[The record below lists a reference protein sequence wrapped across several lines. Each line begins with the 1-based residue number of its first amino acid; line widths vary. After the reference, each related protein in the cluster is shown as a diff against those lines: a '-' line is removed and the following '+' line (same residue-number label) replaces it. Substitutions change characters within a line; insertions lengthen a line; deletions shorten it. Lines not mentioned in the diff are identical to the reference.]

1 MEGYKIYE
9 ENEMGFTNNERY
21 CLNEAKANQL
31 YHELILKL
39 KKEHEGSILT
49 DEQISESLFGFAN
62 NCCEQNLSPK
72 EDKIFRKFILA
83 YEYVTSNEDGT
94 EYNDAVSFVVME
106 LINIEE

>member
-9 ENEMGFTNNERY
+9 QNEMGFTNNEQY

-31 YHELILKL
+31 YHKLILKL

-49 DEQISESLFGFAN
+49 DEQISESLFGYSN
-62 NCCEQNLSPK
+62 NCCEDVSPN
-72 EDKIFRKFILA
+72 ENKIFRRFILA

-94 EYNDAVSFVVME
+94 DYNDALSTVVIE
-106 LINIEE
+106 LIDIKE